1 MKAWK
6 EEHCAQRPNE
16 LQLIAPDTYIQ
27 RRNIAEVQHE
37 ANEEAGIE
45 AYTDFKCE
53 SRTISVSEYEM
64 IKSIN
69 DYGAQAA
76 IDEYTEQLVE
86 EGVL

>member
-69 DYGAQAA
+69 DYDAQAA

>member
-27 RRNIAEVQHE
+27 RRNIAEVQHD

-69 DYGAQAA
+69 DYDAQAA

>member
-69 DYGAQAA
+69 DYDAQTA

>member
-27 RRNIAEVQHE
+27 RRNIEEVEHE
-37 ANEEAGIE
+37 ADEEAGIE
-45 AYTDFKCE
+45 AYTDYKCE
-53 SRTISVSEYEM
+53 SRTLSVSEYEM
-64 IKSIN
+64 IKSIT
-69 DYGAQAA
+69 DYDAQAA